1 MREQRVLN
9 YGGRIRPGMGVQR
22 RHSAG
27 SLAKTELNLC
37 DGKEYSGLMISPQ
50 VQWNNK
56 AVRDRFRIP
65 SMIVRGPKTQ
75 KPSWRHSVLELR
87 AGDRRDRRS
96 SAGLSLSEIEM
107 YRRFWRHPLSGK
119 RGAEFHR
126 IGYF

>member
-27 SLAKTELNLC
+27 SLAKTELNLY

-56 AVRDRFRIP
+56 AVRDRFRRP
-65 SMIVRGPKTQ
+65 SMIVMGVIQYWNFRLETDETDVRRRG
-75 KPSWRHSVLELR
+75 
-87 AGDRRDRRS
+87 
-96 SAGLSLSEIEM
+96 
-107 YRRFWRHPLSGK
+107 
-119 RGAEFHR
+119 
-126 IGYF
+126 